1 VVEALLHTHYDPTYA
16 SSLERNFKQSVG
28 APVIE
33 LADRSEASMRAAALS
48 LIQA

>member
-1 VVEALLHTHYDPTYA
+1 LCGIRIFSVNAWQRY
-16 SSLERNFKQSVG
+16 FKQSVG

-33 LADRSEASMRAAALS
+33 LADRSKTSMRAAALS